1 MYKVHIPMYK
11 VPLSRYTYCRVM
23 QHCILKD
30 LNMTMQVHTY
40 TLPHVHI
47 LKAFSINNVVLWPCP
62 PNVNIMDLKQN
73 KQKKTS

>member
-1 MYKVHIPMYK
+1 MPMYK

-47 LKAFSINNVVLWPCP
+47 LKAFSINNVVL
-62 PNVNIMDLKQN
+62 
-73 KQKKTS
+73 